1 MLDTGVSRSTYSARR
16 TNGVVFH
23 EHELVHPRLHRYNT
37 LTHTPVL
44 RFTSIHGRAFIP
56 RLVHTHTTRTHALPG
71 YHTANNQCMHASRPA
86 TN

>member
-37 LTHTPVL
+37 LTHTPALSTNMNSPAGFVVQQL
-44 RFTSIHGRAFIP
+44 RSAQVSTVNAP
-56 RLVHTHTTRTHALPG
+56 MHT
-71 YHTANNQCMHASRPA
+71 
-86 TN
+86 